1 MIDATGNKDIN
12 FKVNSMVLSSFS
24 LVLFLKGF
32 FITLTAPKINLVGL
46 I

>member
-1 MIDATGNKDIN
+1 MIDATGNRNIN

-24 LVLFLKGF
+24 LVLFSKGF
-32 FITLTAPKINLVGL
+32 SITLIAPEINLVGL

>member
-1 MIDATGNKDIN
+1 MIDATGNKNIN

-32 FITLTAPKINLVGL
+32 FITLIAPKINLVGL